1 MVTGASGKNDVVTP
15 LSGLP
20 VMPLTAS
27 GLPRLDTS
35 DAEVELL
42 TRPHVELRSVQVG
55 DSPHTINNMH
65 MHGNWV
71 DRSDKMTLLVTTHRL
86 VFLPGAH
93 FLHLS
98 SIRSCSM
105 AGKHKMMGLL
115 TGSSF
120 KIGLATT
127 SYGELHLC
135 FGLAH
140 DRDAVLEV
148 LQKTLI
154 RQAWLLQSKLE
165 EKKQQHTLYKTR
177 KVGVDAV
184 LAKNKQR
191 HRDAAR
197 LTDSA
202 FDSDVDTLLSEA
214 SELVAIIHRYT
225 ATLNQ
230 QQSHHSSTENDD
242 SNSNK

>member
-1 MVTGASGKNDVVTP
+1 MVTAASGKNDVVTP

-20 VMPLTAS
+20 VMPLTPS

-42 TRPHVELRSVQVG
+42 TRPHVELRSVQ
-55 DSPHTINNMH
+55 DSPHTMH
-65 MHGNWV
+65 DNNWV

-120 KIGLATT
+120 KIGLDTT
-127 SYGELHLC
+127 
-135 FGLAH
+135 
-140 DRDAVLEV
+140 
-148 LQKTLI
+148 
-154 RQAWLLQSKLE
+154 
-165 EKKQQHTLYKTR
+165 
-177 KVGVDAV
+177 
-184 LAKNKQR
+184 
-191 HRDAAR
+191 
-197 LTDSA
+197 
-202 FDSDVDTLLSEA
+202 
-214 SELVAIIHRYT
+214 
-225 ATLNQ
+225 
-230 QQSHHSSTENDD
+230 
-242 SNSNK
+242 